1 MKLIRRTT
9 LRFQDGTSDKV
20 YEVDI
25 VEAADDS
32 YLVNFRYGRS
42 GKPLTEGSKTAA
54 PVDSTKAK
62 KVADSLLVSK
72 MNKGYQV
79 LMGYNPVTGET
90 IGASAAA
97 QPAATPRKGK
107 KAQSRDQQILE
118 RLHKFAEGDKH
129 TDSTGLI
136 DGYSLSRSVWKAGE
150 LRISELTAALQ
161 ALLANLPTKAK
172 DDAMTY
178 YSIAWAAGRT
188 KDSAAFTV
196 LQQLQDKIPAH
207 LYQFACLQV
216 GQSPESVLPELD
228 QTLDAVQ
235 AIEAIQA
242 FDHYA
247 AMSFDRVN
255 KEDRA
260 YIQQV
265 LHWHGLTTAIEQAL
279 SQTALADADQ
289 DFMQL
294 RVDAASYA
302 TIQANKA
309 AAPELEPAIMDVL
322 RYHYN
327 ALLDQK
333 KHEYQADF
341 DLYTQLLAGM
351 NLETVLANDTWNI
364 ARANEGNV
372 QYLWGDSKR
381 NLQNALKATGKVK
394 NLSSLWQR
402 VINYYELQSKRQQE
416 VSADR
421 LQQCYA
427 ILQTH
432 DAYHDVVNRVVRKI
446 NVDRWFYGYQHDI
459 DAAIRSKYDTSLAY
473 HVRRLFMDR
482 FADLR
487 QEALK
492 PKEQLLE
499 HYSQQVVSLYALAS
513 VESDKRALAFTA
525 IQHAPVN
532 QSFTASFRKLYK
544 MAEFLDDHEA
554 LAVLNHRLETTPD
567 DGRRQTW
574 RDENPSF
581 TQQSK
586 RYLRRRTVRHLRNLG
601 KFSPNDYLRLA
612 REILVLAD
620 DASPAAQR
628 TPKKQ
633 LIHFPDLVAMNFI
646 LHRHSHLYE
655 QDYKGAWFLQE
666 NRSTEAN
673 QPEAFATL
681 WAYAGQ
687 DLLYILRHC
696 KAAMVNDFAYRR
708 LQPQTA
714 FLQEQAQATWL
725 ELVVRPYENTA
736 MLALEHLQGSLQQT
750 EVVFALLNAQFAAIR
765 HHGLANLTPE
775 HFAQQPDLLLN
786 LLLSPHDDVQ
796 LFAKNYVYAMPNNHT
811 LLPLLLARPEP
822 ALQALGIALIGKLS
836 DAEKREY
843 RVLLFNAL
851 TDENAELRRG
861 ARMAVLSVQDADFQ
875 KDIFAHI
882 LPVLFKAEPVEG
894 YSDDMLAIVQAVAPI
909 HAEIDQNLLW
919 RLLTAKSKLAE
930 RAGAL
935 ILPAHPASAFSIKQL
950 AMLAKIPTLQ
960 VRAWAMAAL
969 QADSTRVTEQFAEA
983 VRILDNRWDDT
994 RTQAIALF
1002 AAFAADFWTSERVVA
1017 VCDQVYH
1024 DVQQFGRELV
1034 LRGFEQG
1041 EGEAYLLQ
1049 LSQHPANN
1057 VQLFVSNFLQQY
1069 ASGKPDT
1076 ILKLQGYFNTVLSQ
1090 VNRGRLVKDRVI
1102 AFLFTESGK
1111 DEQVARMVAALFTD
1125 QSLSRVIADKARYI
1139 KTLFE
1144 LQNRYGIQQTP
1155 VRVIA
1160 PAVRAY

>member
-1 MKLIRRTT
+1 MNLIRRTT

-25 VEAADDS
+25 VEVSDGN

-54 PVDSTKAK
+54 PVDSAKAK

-79 LMGYNPVTGET
+79 LMGYDPVTGTT

-97 QPAATPRKGK
+97 QTEAAPRKGK

-118 RLHKFAEGDKH
+118 RLYKFAEGDKH
-129 TDSTGLI
+129 TDGAGLI

-150 LRISELTAALQ
+150 LRIPELVPALQ
-161 ALLANLPTKAK
+161 ALLANLPAKAK
-172 DDAMTY
+172 NDAMTY
-178 YSIAWAAGRT
+178 YAIAWAAGRT
-188 KDSAAFTV
+188 RDQAAFAV
-196 LQQLQDKIPAH
+196 LQQIKDKVPAH
-207 LYQFACLQV
+207 LYQFASLHV
-216 GQSPESVLPELD
+216 GQPPESCLPAFD

-242 FDHYA
+242 FDYYA
-247 AMSFDRVN
+247 AMSFDRLN
-255 KEDRA
+255 TEDRA

-265 LHWHGLTTAIEQAL
+265 LHWQGLTTAIEQAL
-279 SQTALADADQ
+279 SQTVLADADQ
-289 DFMQL
+289 DFIQL
-294 RVDAASYA
+294 RVDADSYA
-302 TIQANKA
+302 RIQAGKA
-309 AAPELEPAIMDVL
+309 AVPELEPAILDVL

-333 KHEYQADF
+333 KRDYQADF

-351 NLETVLANDTWNI
+351 NLETVLANDTWSI

-372 QYLWGDSKR
+372 QYLWGDTKR
-381 NLQNALKATGKVK
+381 NLQNALQATGKVQ
-394 NLSSLWQR
+394 NLNSLWQR
-402 VINYYELQSKRQQE
+402 VINYYDLHNKKSPD
-416 VSADR
+416 VSTER

-427 ILQTH
+427 ILQIH
-432 DAYHDVVNRVVRKI
+432 DAYEEIVHQIVPTMQAE
-446 NVDRWFYGYQHDI
+446 RWFHYYYSNISPALQ
-459 DAAIRSKYDTSLAY
+459 SKYDTTLTY
-473 HVRRLFMDR
+473 RIRRLFLDR

-487 QEALK
+487 AEALQ

-499 HYSQQVVSLYALAS
+499 HYSQHVVGLYALAS
-513 VESDKRALAFTA
+513 IQPDKRSLAFTA

-544 MAEFLDDHEA
+544 VAEFLDDHAA
-554 LAVLNHRLETTPD
+554 LALLNHRLETTPD
-567 DGRRQTW
+567 EGRRQTW
-574 RDENPSF
+574 RAENPSF

-601 KFSPNDYLRLA
+601 KFSPNDYLQLA

-620 DASPAAQR
+620 DASPTAKR

-633 LIHFPDLVAMNFI
+633 LIHFPELVAMNFI
-646 LHRHSHLYE
+646 LHRHSQRYE
-655 QDYKGAWFLQE
+655 QNYTGAWYLQE
-666 NRSTEAN
+666 NRQNEAN

-696 KAAMVNDFAYRR
+696 QAAMVNDFALRR

-714 FLQEQAQATWL
+714 FLQEQTQTTWL

-736 MLALEHLQGSLQQT
+736 LLALEHLRDSLQQT

-765 HHGLANLTPE
+765 HHGLANLTSA

-796 LFAKNYVYAMPNNHT
+796 LFAKHYVYAMPNNHT

-822 ALQALGIALIGKLS
+822 ALQALGIALLGKLS
-836 DAEKREY
+836 DAEKRQY

-861 ARMAVLSVQDADFQ
+861 ARMAVLSVKDADFQ

-894 YSDDMLAIVQAVAPI
+894 YSDDMLALVQAVAPI

-935 ILPAHPASAFSIKQL
+935 ILPTHSASAFSIKQL
-950 AMLAKIPTLQ
+950 ALLTKTPTLQ
-960 VRAWAMAAL
+960 VREWAMAAL
-969 QADSTRVTEQFAEA
+969 QADPARVAEQFAEA

-994 RTQAIALF
+994 RAQAIALF
-1002 AAFAADFWTSERVVA
+1002 AAFDGDFWTSERVVA

-1034 LRGFEQG
+1034 LRGFQQG
-1041 EGEAYLLQ
+1041 EGETYLLQ

-1057 VQLFVSNFLQQY
+1057 VQLFVSNFLQEY
-1069 ASGKPDT
+1069 ASGKPAT

-1102 AFLFTESGK
+1102 AFLFSESGK

-1160 PAVRAY
+1160 PAVRAF

>member
-54 PVDSTKAK
+54 PVDSAKAK

-97 QPAATPRKGK
+97 QPAAAPRKGK

-129 TDSTGLI
+129 ADSTGLI

-150 LRISELTAALQ
+150 LRIPELAPALQ
-161 ALLANLPTKAK
+161 TLLANLPTKAK

-188 KDSAAFTV
+188 HDSAAFAV

-265 LHWHGLTTAIEQAL
+265 LHWQGLTAAIEQAL
-279 SQTALADADQ
+279 SQTVLTDADQ
-289 DFMQL
+289 DFMPL

-309 AAPELEPAIMDVL
+309 AVPELEPAIMDVL

-351 NLETVLANDTWNI
+351 NLQTVLANDTWSI
-364 ARANEGNV
+364 DRANEGNV
-372 QYLWGDSKR
+372 QYLWGDTKR

-394 NLSSLWQR
+394 NISSLWQR
-402 VINYYELQSKRQQE
+402 VTNYYDLQSKRQQD
-416 VSADR
+416 VSSDR

-427 ILQTH
+427 ILKTH

-446 NVDRWFYGYQHDI
+446 SADRWFYGYQHEV

-473 HVRRLFMDR
+473 HVRRLFQDR

-487 QEALK
+487 QEALQ

-499 HYSQQVVSLYALAS
+499 HYSQHVVNLYALAS
-513 VESDKRALAFTA
+513 IQPEKRAVAFTT
-525 IQHAPVN
+525 IQNAPVN
-532 QSFTASFRKLYK
+532 HSFTASFRKLYK
-544 MAEFLDDHEA
+544 MAEFLDDHAA
-554 LAVLNHRLETTPD
+554 LAILNHRLETTPD
-567 DGRRQTW
+567 DGRRQSW
-574 RDENPSF
+574 REENPSF

-586 RYLRRRTVRHLRNLG
+586 RYLRRRTMRHLRNLG
-601 KFSPNDYLRLA
+601 KFAPNDYVQLA

-620 DASPAAQR
+620 DASPLAQR

-633 LIHFPDLVAMNFI
+633 LIYFPALAGMNFI

-655 QDYKGAWFLQE
+655 ESYKGEWVLHE
-666 NRSTEAN
+666 NRSSEAN

-696 KAAMVNDFAYRR
+696 QAAMVNDFAFRR

-714 FLQEQAQATWL
+714 FLQEQTQATWL

-736 MLALEHLQGSLQQT
+736 LLALEHLRDNLQQT

-775 HFAQQPDLLLN
+775 HFAQHPDLLLN
-786 LLLSPHDDVQ
+786 LLLSLHDDVQ

-861 ARMAVLSVQDADFQ
+861 ARLAVLSVNDADFQ

-894 YSDDMLAIVQAVAPI
+894 YSDDMLAIVQAVAAI
-909 HAEIDQNLLW
+909 HADIDQNLLW

-935 ILPAHPASAFSIKQL
+935 ILPAHPAGAFSVKQL
-950 AMLAKIPTLQ
+950 AMLTKIPTLQ

-969 QADSTRVTEQFAEA
+969 QADPARVTEQFAEA

-1041 EGEAYLLQ
+1041 EGETYLLQ

-1076 ILKLQGYFNTVLSQ
+1076 ILKLQGYFSTVLSQ

-1111 DEQVARMVAALFTD
+1111 DEQVARMVASLFSE

-1155 VRVIA
+1155 VHVIA

>member
-1 MKLIRRTT
+1 MNLIRRTT

-25 VEAADDS
+25 VEVSAGNE
-32 YLVNFRYGRS
+32 LVNFRYGRS

-54 PVDSTKAK
+54 PVDSAKAK

-79 LMGYNPVTGET
+79 LMGYDPVTGAT

-97 QPAATPRKGK
+97 QPEAAPRKGK

-118 RLHKFAEGDKH
+118 RLHKFAADDAI
-129 TDSTGLI
+129 TI

-150 LRISELTAALQ
+150 LRIPELVPTLQ
-161 ALLANLPTKAK
+161 ALLAHLPAKVK

-178 YSIAWAAGRT
+178 YSIAWAAGRS
-188 KDSAAFTV
+188 KEPAALPL
-196 LQQLQDKIPAH
+196 LQQIQDKIPAH
-207 LYQFACLQV
+207 LYQFASLHCGQAPENCL
-216 GQSPESVLPELD
+216 PTFD

-235 AIEAIQA
+235 TIAAIQA

-247 AMSFDRVN
+247 AMSFDRLN
-255 KEDRA
+255 TEDRA

-265 LHWHGLTTAIEQAL
+265 LHWHGLNAAIEQAL
-279 SQTALADADQ
+279 SQTVLADADQ
-289 DFMQL
+289 DFIQL
-294 RVDAASYA
+294 RVDAASYT
-302 TIQANKA
+302 TIQAGKA
-309 AAPELEPAIMDVL
+309 AVPELEPAIMDVL

-333 KHEYQADF
+333 KPEYQADF

-351 NLETVLANDTWNI
+351 NLETVLTNDTWSI
-364 ARANEGNV
+364 ARAREGNV
-372 QYLWGDSKR
+372 QYLWGDTKR

-402 VINYYELQSKRQQE
+402 VINYYELHSKRQQD
-416 VSADR
+416 VSAER

-427 ILQTH
+427 ILKTH

-446 NVDRWFYGYQHDI
+446 SVDRWFYGYQNEV
-459 DAAIRSKYDTSLAY
+459 DAAIRSKYDTALAY

-487 QEALK
+487 AEALQ

-499 HYSQQVVSLYALAS
+499 HYSQHVVGLYALAS
-513 VESDKRALAFTA
+513 IQPNERALAFTA

-544 MAEFLDDHEA
+544 MAEFLDDHAA
-554 LAVLNHRLETTPD
+554 LAILNHRLETTPD
-567 DGRRQTW
+567 EGRRQTW

-581 TQQSK
+581 TKQSK
-586 RYLRRRTVRHLRNLG
+586 QYLRRRTARHLRNLG
-601 KFSPNDYLRLA
+601 KFSPKDYLQLA

-620 DASPAAQR
+620 DESPVAKR

-633 LIHFPDLVAMNFI
+633 LLHFPDLVAMNFI
-646 LHRHSHLYE
+646 LHRHSQRYE
-655 QDYKGAWFLQE
+655 QNYTGAWFLQE
-666 NRSTEAN
+666 NRQNEAN

-687 DLLYILRHC
+687 DLLYILRQC
-696 KAAMVNDFAYRR
+696 KAAMVNDFALRR

-714 FLQEQAQATWL
+714 FLQEQAQTIWL
-725 ELVVRPYENTA
+725 KLVVRPYENTA
-736 MLALEHLQGSLQQT
+736 LLALEYLRDSLQQT

-765 HHGLANLTPE
+765 HHGLANLRPE
-775 HFAQQPDLLLN
+775 HFAEHPDLLLN

-851 TDENAELRRG
+851 TAENAELRRG
-861 ARMAVLSVQDADFQ
+861 ARLAVLSVKDADFQ

-882 LPVLFKAEPVEG
+882 LPVLFKAEPVDG

-909 HAEIDQNLLW
+909 HAEIDENLLW

-930 RAGAL
+930 RAGAM

-950 AMLAKIPTLQ
+950 AILTKIPTLQ
-960 VRAWAMAAL
+960 VRAWAMTAL
-969 QADSTRVTEQFAEA
+969 QADPARVAEQFAEA
-983 VRILDNRWDDT
+983 ARILDNRWDDT
-994 RTQAIALF
+994 RAQAIALF
-1002 AAFAADFWTSERVVA
+1002 AAFDADFWTSERVVA

-1034 LRGFEQG
+1034 LRGFQHG
-1041 EGEAYLLQ
+1041 EGETYLLQ

-1057 VQLFVSNFLQQY
+1057 VQLFVSNFLQEY
-1069 ASGKPDT
+1069 ASGKPAT
-1076 ILKLQGYFNTVLSQ
+1076 ILQLQGYFNTVLSQ

-1102 AFLFTESGK
+1102 AFLFSESGK
-1111 DEQVARMVAALFTD
+1111 DEQVARMVAILFTD
-1125 QSLSRVIADKARYI
+1125 QSLSRVIADKSRYI

-1160 PAVRAY
+1160 PAVRAF

>member
-9 LRFQDGTSDKV
+9 LRFQDGSSDKV
-20 YEVDI
+20 YEVDM

-54 PVDSTKAK
+54 PVDSAKAK

-97 QPAATPRKGK
+97 QPAAAPRKGK

-118 RLHKFAEGDKH
+118 RLRKFAEGDTH
-129 TDSTGLI
+129 ADSAGLI

-150 LRISELTAALQ
+150 LRIPDLTTALQ

-188 KDSAAFTV
+188 RDPAAFAV

-207 LYQFACLQV
+207 LYQFTCLQI
-216 GQSPESVLPELD
+216 GQAPENCLPQLD

-247 AMSFDRVN
+247 AMSFDRLN
-255 KEDRA
+255 TEDRA
-260 YIQQV
+260 YIRHV
-265 LHWHGLTTAIEQAL
+265 LHWQGLTAAIEQAL
-279 SQTALADADQ
+279 SQSVLADADQ

-302 TIQANKA
+302 QIQANKA
-309 AAPELEPAIMDVL
+309 AVPELESAIQDVL

-333 KHEYQADF
+333 KCDYQADF

-351 NLETVLANDTWNI
+351 NLETVLANDSWNI
-364 ARANEGNV
+364 DRAREGNV
-372 QYLWGDSKR
+372 QYLWGDSKL
-381 NLQNALKATGKVK
+381 NLQNALKATGKV
-394 NLSSLWQR
+394 NNISGLWQR
-402 VINYYELQSKRQQE
+402 VINYYELQSKRQQA

-421 LQQCYA
+421 LQHCYA
-427 ILQTH
+427 ILHTH
-432 DAYHDVVNRVVRKI
+432 QAYDDVVKRIVPTLNTD
-446 NVDRWFYGYQHDI
+446 NWFYGYQHNVSP
-459 DAAIRSKYDTSLAY
+459 AIRSKYDTALAY
-473 HVRRLFMDR
+473 HVRRLFQDR

-499 HYSQQVVSLYALAS
+499 HYSQHVVNLYALAS
-513 VESDKRALAFTA
+513 IQPEKLALAMTA
-525 IQHAPVN
+525 IQNAPVN
-532 QSFTASFRKLYK
+532 HSFTASFRKLYK
-544 MAEFLDDHEA
+544 MAEFLDDHTA
-554 LAVLNHRLETTPD
+554 LAILNHRLETTPD
-567 DGRRQTW
+567 DGRRQSW

-601 KFSPNDYLRLA
+601 KFAPNAYLQLA
-612 REILVLAD
+612 REVLVLAD
-620 DASPAAQR
+620 DASPVAQR

-666 NRSTEAN
+666 NRQNEAN

-714 FLQEQAQATWL
+714 FLQEQTQATWL

-736 MLALEHLQGSLQQT
+736 LLALEHLRDSLQQT
-750 EVVFALLNAQFAAIR
+750 NVVFALLNAHFAAIR
-765 HHGLANLTPE
+765 HHGLANLTPA
-775 HFAQQPDLLLN
+775 HFAKNPDLLLD

-796 LFAKNYVYAMPNNHT
+796 LFAKNYVYTMPNNHT

-861 ARMAVLSVQDADFQ
+861 AKMAVLSVKDADFQ

-882 LPVLFKAEPVEG
+882 LPVLFKAEPVDG

-930 RAGAL
+930 RAGAI
-935 ILPAHPASAFSIKQL
+935 ILSAHPADAFSVKQL
-950 AMLAKIPTLQ
+950 AMLTKIPTLQ
-960 VRAWAMAAL
+960 VRTWAMAAL
-969 QADSTRVTEQFAEA
+969 QADSARVTEQFAEA

-1017 VCDQVYH
+1017 VCDQIYH

-1034 LRGFEQG
+1034 LRGFEHG
-1041 EGEAYLLQ
+1041 EGEHYLLQ

-1069 ASGKPDT
+1069 ASGKPNT
-1076 ILKLQGYFNTVLSQ
+1076 ILQLQGYFNTVLSQ

-1111 DEQVARMVAALFTD
+1111 DEQVARMVASLFTD

-1139 KTLFE
+1139 KTLFD

-1155 VRVIA
+1155 VHVIA
-1160 PAVRAY
+1160 PAVRAF

>member
-25 VEAADDS
+25 VEAADNS

-54 PVDSTKAK
+54 PVDSAKAK

-97 QPAATPRKGK
+97 QPAATPGKGK
-107 KAQSRDQQILE
+107 KAQNRDQQILE
-118 RLHKFAEGDKH
+118 RLQKFAEGDKH

-150 LRISELTAALQ
+150 LRIPELAPALQ
-161 ALLANLPTKAK
+161 TLLANLPAKAK

-188 KDSAAFTV
+188 RDPAAFAV
-196 LQQLQDKIPAH
+196 LQQLQDKIPTH

-216 GQSPESVLPELD
+216 GQSPESVLPAFD

-309 AAPELEPAIMDVL
+309 AVPELESAIMDVL

-341 DLYTQLLAGM
+341 DLYIQLLAGM

-394 NLSSLWQR
+394 NLNSLWQR

-487 QEALK
+487 QEALH
-492 PKEQLLE
+492 PKEQLLA

-513 VESDKRALAFTA
+513 VEPDKRAAAFTA

-544 MAEFLDDHEA
+544 MAEFLDDHAA

-567 DGRRQTW
+567 DGRRQSW
-574 RDENPSF
+574 REENPSF

-601 KFSPNDYLRLA
+601 KFSPNDYLQLA

-696 KAAMVNDFAYRR
+696 QAAMVNDFAYRR

-714 FLQEQAQATWL
+714 FLQEQTQATWL

-736 MLALEHLQGSLQQT
+736 LLALEHLRDSLQQT
-750 EVVFALLNAQFAAIR
+750 DVVFALLSAKFAAIR
-765 HHGLANLTPE
+765 HHGLANLTPA
-775 HFAQQPDLLLN
+775 HFAENPDLLLD

-796 LFAKNYVYAMPNNHT
+796 LFAKNYVYAMPHNHT
-811 LLPLLLARPEP
+811 LLPILLARPE
-822 ALQALGIALIGKLS
+822 AELQALGLALISKLS
-836 DAEKREY
+836 DAEKLQY

-851 TDENAELRRG
+851 TDENAELRSGVRTV
-861 ARMAVLSVQDADFQ
+861 VLSIHDPAFQ

-882 LPVLFKAEPVEG
+882 LPVLFKAEPVDG
-894 YSDDMLAIVQAVAPI
+894 YSDDMLAIVQAVAAI

-935 ILPAHPASAFSIKQL
+935 ILLAHPAGAFSIKQL
-950 AMLAKIPTLQ
+950 AMLTKIPTLQ
-960 VRAWAMAAL
+960 VRTWAMAAL
-969 QADSTRVTEQFAEA
+969 QADPARVTAQFAEA

-1002 AAFAADFWTSERVVA
+1002 AAFEADFWTSERVVA
-1017 VCDQVYH
+1017 ICDQVYH

-1041 EGEAYLLQ
+1041 EGEHYLLQ

-1069 ASGKPDT
+1069 ASGKPAT

-1111 DEQVARMVAALFTD
+1111 DEQVARMVATLFSE

-1160 PAVRAY
+1160 PAVRAF

>member
-1 MKLIRRTT
+1 MNLIRRTT

-25 VEAADDS
+25 VEVSAGNE
-32 YLVNFRYGRS
+32 LVNFRYGRS
-42 GKPLTEGSKTAA
+42 GKPLTEGSKTAT
-54 PVDSTKAK
+54 PVDSAKAK

-79 LMGYNPVTGET
+79 LMGYDPVTGAT

-97 QPAATPRKGK
+97 QPEAAPRKGK

-118 RLHKFAEGDKH
+118 RLRKFAADD
-129 TDSTGLI
+129 TITIDS
-136 DGYSLSRSVWKAGE
+136 YSLSRSVWKAGE
-150 LRISELTAALQ
+150 LRIPELVPALQ
-161 ALLANLPTKAK
+161 ALLANLPAKAK

-178 YSIAWAAGRT
+178 YSIAWAAGRS
-188 KDSAAFTV
+188 KDPAALPL

-207 LYQFACLQV
+207 LYQFTSLHC
-216 GQSPESVLPELD
+216 GQAPENCLPEFD

-247 AMSFDRVN
+247 AMSFNRLN

-260 YIQQV
+260 YIQHV
-265 LHWHGLTTAIEQAL
+265 LHWQGLTAAVEQAL
-279 SQTALADADQ
+279 SQTVLADADQ

-294 RVDAASYA
+294 RVNAASYA
-302 TIQANKA
+302 TIQASKA
-309 AAPELEPAIMDVL
+309 AVPELEPAIMDVL

-327 ALLDQK
+327 ALLDK
-333 KHEYQADF
+333 SRH
-341 DLYTQLLAGM
+341 T
-351 NLETVLANDTWNI
+351 
-364 ARANEGNV
+364 
-372 QYLWGDSKR
+372 
-381 NLQNALKATGKVK
+381 NAY
-394 NLSSLWQR
+394 N
-402 VINYYELQSKRQQE
+402 KRQQD
-416 VSADR
+416 VSAER

-427 ILQTH
+427 ILRSH
-432 DAYHDVVNRVVRKI
+432 DAYENIVNRIVPML
-446 NVDRWFYGYQHDI
+446 NVNHWFHGYQYAI
-459 DAAIRSKYDTSLAY
+459 AADIRSKYDAALTY
-473 HVRRLFMDR
+473 HVRRLFQDR

-487 QEALK
+487 AEALQ

-499 HYSQQVVSLYALAS
+499 HYSQHVVGLYALAS
-513 VESDKRALAFTA
+513 IQPDKRALALTA

-544 MAEFLDDHEA
+544 MAEFLDDHAA
-554 LAVLNHRLETTPD
+554 LAILNHRLETTPD
-567 DGRRQTW
+567 EGRRQTW

-581 TQQSK
+581 TKQSK
-586 RYLRRRTVRHLRNLG
+586 QYLRRRTVRHLRNLG
-601 KFSPNDYLRLA
+601 KFSPNDYLQLA

-620 DASPAAQR
+620 DASPIAQR

-633 LIHFPDLVAMNFI
+633 LIYFPALAGMNFI

-655 QDYKGAWFLQE
+655 ESYKGEWVLHE
-666 NRSTEAN
+666 NRSSEAN

-696 KAAMVNDFAYRR
+696 KAAMVNDFALRR

-714 FLQEQAQATWL
+714 FLQEQTQATWL

-736 MLALEHLQGSLQQT
+736 LLALEHLRNNLQQT
-750 EVVFALLNAQFAAIR
+750 KVVFALLNAQFAAIR
-765 HHGLANLTPE
+765 HHGLANLTPK
-775 HFAQQPDLLLN
+775 HFAEHPDLLLN

-950 AMLAKIPTLQ
+950 AMLTKIPTLQ
-960 VRAWAMAAL
+960 VRTWAMAAL
-969 QADSTRVTEQFAEA
+969 QADPARVTEQFAEA

-994 RTQAIALF
+994 RAQAIVLF
-1002 AAFAADFWTSERVVA
+1002 AAFEVDFWTSERVVA

-1034 LRGFEQG
+1034 LRGFEHG
-1041 EGEAYLLQ
+1041 EGETYLLQ

-1111 DEQVARMVAALFTD
+1111 DEQVARMVATLFTD

-1160 PAVRAY
+1160 PAVRAF

>member
-9 LRFQDGTSDKV
+9 LRFQDGSSDKV

-42 GKPLTEGSKTAA
+42 GKPLTEGSKTAT
-54 PVDSTKAK
+54 PVDSAKAK

-79 LMGYNPVTGET
+79 LMGYNPVTGEI

-97 QPAATPRKGK
+97 QPEAAPRKGK

-118 RLHKFAEGDKH
+118 RLHKFAESD
-129 TDSTGLI
+129 TITI

-150 LRISELTAALQ
+150 LRIPDLTTALQ
-161 ALLANLPTKAK
+161 AVLANLPAKAK

-188 KDSAAFTV
+188 RDSAAFAV

-216 GQSPESVLPELD
+216 GQPPESVLPELD

-265 LHWHGLTTAIEQAL
+265 LHWNGLTAAVEQAL
-279 SQTALADADQ
+279 SQTVLADADQ

-294 RVDAASYA
+294 RVDAASYT

-309 AAPELEPAIMDVL
+309 AVPELESAIQDVL

-327 ALLDQK
+327 TLLDQK

-341 DLYTQLLAGM
+341 DLYIQLLAGM

-381 NLQNALKATGKVK
+381 NLQNTLKATGKVK
-394 NLSSLWQR
+394 NISSLWQR

-416 VSADR
+416 VAADR

-427 ILQTH
+427 ILHTH
-432 DAYHDVVNRVVRKI
+432 HAYDDVVKRIVPTI
-446 NVDRWFYGYQHDI
+446 NTDNWFYGYQNTV
-459 DAAIRSKYDTSLAY
+459 DASIRSKYDTSLSY
-473 HVRRLFMDR
+473 QVRRLFQDR

-487 QEALK
+487 QEALQ

-499 HYSQQVVSLYALAS
+499 HYSQHVVSLYALAS
-513 VESDKRALAFTA
+513 IQPDKRAVAFTA

-532 QSFTASFRKLYK
+532 HSFTASFRKLYK

-574 RDENPSF
+574 RNENPSF

-601 KFSPNDYLRLA
+601 KFAPNDYLQLA
-612 REILVLAD
+612 REVLVLAD
-620 DASPAAQR
+620 DTSPVAQR

-633 LIHFPDLVAMNFI
+633 LIHFPDLVAMNFV

-655 QDYKGAWFLQE
+655 QDYKGTWFLQE
-666 NRSTEAN
+666 NRQNEAN

-687 DLLYILRHC
+687 DLLYVLRHC

-725 ELVVRPYENTA
+725 DLVVRPYENTA
-736 MLALEHLQGSLQQT
+736 LLALEHLRDSLQQT
-750 EVVFALLNAQFAAIR
+750 DVVFALLNAQFAAIR

-775 HFAQQPDLLLN
+775 HFAENPELLLD

-796 LFAKNYVYAMPNNHT
+796 LFAKNYVYAIPNNHT

-950 AMLAKIPTLQ
+950 AMLTKIPTLQ
-960 VRAWAMAAL
+960 VRTWAMAAL
-969 QADSTRVTEQFAEA
+969 QADPARVTEQFAEA

-994 RTQAIALF
+994 RAQAIVLF
-1002 AAFAADFWTSERVVA
+1002 AAFEVDFWTSERVVA

-1034 LRGFEQG
+1034 LRGFEHG
-1041 EGEAYLLQ
+1041 EGETYLLQ

-1111 DEQVARMVAALFTD
+1111 DEQVARMVATLFTD

-1160 PAVRAY
+1160 PAVRAF

>member
-1 MKLIRRTT
+1 M
-9 LRFQDGTSDKV
+9 
-20 YEVDI
+20 
-25 VEAADDS
+25 
-32 YLVNFRYGRS
+32 
-42 GKPLTEGSKTAA
+42 
-54 PVDSTKAK
+54 
-62 KVADSLLVSK
+62 
-72 MNKGYQV
+72 
-79 LMGYNPVTGET
+79 
-90 IGASAAA
+90 
-97 QPAATPRKGK
+97 
-107 KAQSRDQQILE
+107 
-118 RLHKFAEGDKH
+118 
-129 TDSTGLI
+129 
-136 DGYSLSRSVWKAGE
+136 WKAGE
-150 LRISELTAALQ
+150 LRIPDLTAALQ
-161 ALLANLPTKAK
+161 ALLANLPAKAK

-188 KDSAAFTV
+188 RDPAAFAV

-207 LYQFACLQV
+207 LYQFACLQI
-216 GQSPESVLPELD
+216 GQPPESCLPEFD

-255 KEDRA
+255 KEGRE

-265 LHWHGLTTAIEQAL
+265 LHWHGLNAAVEQAL
-279 SQTALADADQ
+279 SQTVLADADQ
-289 DFMQL
+289 DFIQL

-309 AAPELEPAIMDVL
+309 AVPELEPAIMDVL

-327 ALLDQK
+327 ALLDK
-333 KHEYQADF
+333 SRS
-341 DLYTQLLAGM
+341 
-351 NLETVLANDTWNI
+351 AN
-364 ARANEGNV
+364 A
-372 QYLWGDSKR
+372 
-381 NLQNALKATGKVK
+381 
-394 NLSSLWQR
+394 
-402 VINYYELQSKRQQE
+402 YYKRQQD
-416 VSADR
+416 VSAER
-421 LQQCYA
+421 LQQCYT
-427 ILQTH
+427 LLRSH
-432 DAYHDVVNRVVRKI
+432 DAYEGVVNRI
-446 NVDRWFYGYQHDI
+446 IPTLNADHWFHGYSYAI
-459 DAAIRSKYDTSLAY
+459 AADIRSKYDTSLAY
-473 HVRRLFMDR
+473 HVRRLFQDR

-487 QEALK
+487 QEALQ

-513 VESDKRALAFTA
+513 VEPDKRALAFTA
-525 IQHAPVN
+525 IQHAPIN

-567 DGRRQTW
+567 DGRRQSW
-574 RDENPSF
+574 REENPSF

-601 KFSPNDYLRLA
+601 KFSPNDYLQLA
-612 REILVLAD
+612 REVLVLAD
-620 DASPAAQR
+620 DASPVAQR

-666 NRSTEAN
+666 NRQNEAN

-696 KAAMVNDFAYRR
+696 KAAMVNDFAFRR

-736 MLALEHLQGSLQQT
+736 LLALEHLRDSLPQT

-765 HHGLANLTPE
+765 HHGLANLTPA
-775 HFAQQPDLLLN
+775 HFAGNPDLLLD

-822 ALQALGIALIGKLS
+822 ALQVLGIALIGKLS

-861 ARMAVLSVQDADFQ
+861 ARLAVLSVQDADFQ

-882 LPVLFKAEPVEG
+882 LPVLFKAEPVDG
-894 YSDDMLAIVQAVAPI
+894 YSEDMLAIVQAVAPI

-930 RAGAL
+930 RAGAI
-935 ILPAHPASAFSIKQL
+935 ILSAHPADAFSIKQL
-950 AMLAKIPTLQ
+950 AMLTKIPTLQ
-960 VRAWAMAAL
+960 VRTWAMAAL
-969 QADSTRVTEQFAEA
+969 QADPARVTEQFAEA

-1002 AAFAADFWTSERVVA
+1002 TAFETDFWTSERVVA

-1034 LRGFEQG
+1034 LRGFEHG
-1041 EGEAYLLQ
+1041 EGETYLLQ

-1111 DEQVARMVAALFTD
+1111 DEQVARMVATLFTD

-1160 PAVRAY
+1160 PAVRAF

>member
-54 PVDSTKAK
+54 PVDSAKAK

-90 IGASAAA
+90 IGASVAA
-97 QPAATPRKGK
+97 QPTATPRKGK

-118 RLHKFAEGDKH
+118 RLHKFAADD
-129 TDSTGLI
+129 TITI

-150 LRISELTAALQ
+150 LRIPELAPALQ
-161 ALLANLPTKAK
+161 TLLANLPIKAK

-188 KDSAAFTV
+188 RDPAAFAV
-196 LQQLQDKIPAH
+196 LQQLQNKIPAH

-216 GQSPESVLPELD
+216 GQPPESVLPAFD

-247 AMSFDRVN
+247 AMSFDRLN
-255 KEDRA
+255 KEDRE
-260 YIQQV
+260 YIQHV
-265 LHWHGLTTAIEQAL
+265 LYWQGLTAAIEQAL
-279 SQTALADADQ
+279 SQTVLADADQ

-309 AAPELEPAIMDVL
+309 AVPELEPAIMDVL

-351 NLETVLANDTWNI
+351 NLETVLANDTWSI

-372 QYLWGDSKR
+372 QYLWGDTKR

-394 NLSSLWQR
+394 NISSLWQR
-402 VINYYELQSKRQQE
+402 VINYYELHSKRQQD
-416 VSADR
+416 VSAER

-432 DAYHDVVNRVVRKI
+432 DAYDDMVKRIVPTI
-446 NVDRWFYGYQHDI
+446 NADRWFYGYQHEVSP
-459 DAAIRSKYDTSLAY
+459 AIRSKYDTSLAY

-487 QEALK
+487 QEVLQ

-499 HYSQQVVSLYALAS
+499 HYSQHVVNLYALAS
-513 VESDKRALAFTA
+513 IQPDKRAVAFTA

-567 DGRRQTW
+567 DGRRQSW

-601 KFSPNDYLRLA
+601 KFSPNDYLQLA
-612 REILVLAD
+612 REVLVLAD
-620 DASPAAQR
+620 DASPVAQR

-646 LHRHSHLYE
+646 LHRHSQRYE
-655 QDYKGAWFLQE
+655 QNYTGAWYLQE
-666 NRSTEAN
+666 NRQNEAS

-696 KAAMVNDFAYRR
+696 KAAMVNDFALRR

-736 MLALEHLQGSLQQT
+736 LLALEHLQDNLHQT

-765 HHGLANLTPE
+765 HHGLANLRPE
-775 HFAQQPDLLLN
+775 HSTEYPDLLLN

-851 TDENAELRRG
+851 TDENTELRRG
-861 ARMAVLSVQDADFQ
+861 ARMAVLSVKDVDFQ

-930 RAGAL
+930 RAGAM
-935 ILPAHPASAFSIKQL
+935 ILPAHSASAFSVKQL
-950 AMLAKIPTLQ
+950 AMLTKIPTLQ
-960 VRAWAMAAL
+960 VREWAMAAL
-969 QADSTRVTEQFAEA
+969 QADPARVTEQFAEA

-994 RTQAIALF
+994 RAQAIALF

-1034 LRGFEQG
+1034 LRGFEHG
-1041 EGEAYLLQ
+1041 EGEHYLLQ

-1069 ASGKPDT
+1069 ASDKPAT
-1076 ILKLQGYFNTVLSQ
+1076 LLQLQGYFNTVLSQ

-1102 AFLFTESGK
+1102 AFLFSESGK

-1125 QSLSRVIADKARYI
+1125 QSLSRVIADKSRYI

-1160 PAVRAY
+1160 PAVRAF

>member
-1 MKLIRRTT
+1 MNLIRRTT

-25 VEAADDS
+25 VEVS
-32 YLVNFRYGRS
+32 EGNQLVNFRYGRS
-42 GKPLTEGSKTAA
+42 GKPLTEGSKTAT
-54 PVDSTKAK
+54 PVDSAKAK

-79 LMGYNPVTGET
+79 LMGYDPVTGET

-97 QPAATPRKGK
+97 QPAAAPRKGK
-107 KAQSRDQQILE
+107 KAQNRDQQILA
-118 RLHKFAEGDKH
+118 RLYQFAEGGKA
-129 TDSTGLI
+129 DSAGLI

-150 LRISELTAALQ
+150 LRVPELVPALQ
-161 ALLANLPTKAK
+161 ALLANLPAKAK

-178 YSIAWAAGRT
+178 YSIAWAAGRS
-188 KDSAAFTV
+188 KDPAALPL

-207 LYQFACLQV
+207 LYQFASLHV
-216 GQSPESVLPELD
+216 GQPPENCLPEFD

-247 AMSFDRVN
+247 AMSFERLN
-255 KEDRA
+255 TEDRA

-265 LHWHGLTTAIEQAL
+265 LHWHGLNAAVEQAL
-279 SQTALADADQ
+279 SQTVLADADQ
-289 DFMQL
+289 DFIAL

-302 TIQANKA
+302 IIQAGKA

-333 KHEYQADF
+333 QHEYQADF

-351 NLETVLANDTWNI
+351 NLQTVLANDTWSI
-364 ARANEGNV
+364 DRATEGNV
-372 QYLWGDSKR
+372 QYLWGETKR

-394 NLSSLWQR
+394 NISSLWQR
-402 VINYYELQSKRQQE
+402 VINYYELHSKRQQE
-416 VSADR
+416 VSAER
-421 LQQCYA
+421 LQHCYA
-427 ILQTH
+427 ILH
-432 DAYHDVVNRVVRKI
+432 SHNAYHDVVNRVVRKI
-446 NVDRWFYGYQHDI
+446 SVDRWFYGYQNDV
-459 DAAIRSKYDTSLAY
+459 DASIRSKYDTALTY
-473 HVRRLFMDR
+473 HVRCLFQDR

-487 QEALK
+487 AEALQ
-492 PKEQLLE
+492 PKEQLLA
-499 HYSQQVVSLYALAS
+499 HYSNHVVGLYALAS
-513 VESDKRALAFTA
+513 IQPDKRALAFTA
-525 IQHAPVN
+525 IQNAPVN

-544 MAEFLDDHEA
+544 MAEFLDDHPA
-554 LAVLNHRLETTPD
+554 LAILNHRLETTPD
-567 DGRRQTW
+567 EGKRYAW

-581 TQQSK
+581 TKQSK
-586 RYLRRRTVRHLRNLG
+586 QYLRRRTARHLRNLG
-601 KFSPNDYLRLA
+601 KFSPNNYLQLA

-620 DASPAAQR
+620 DASPIAQR

-646 LHRHSHLYE
+646 LHRHSQRYE
-655 QDYKGAWFLQE
+655 QNYTGAWYLQE
-666 NRSTEAN
+666 NRQNEAN

-696 KAAMVNDFAYRR
+696 KAAMVNDFALRR
-708 LQPQTA
+708 IQPQTA

-736 MLALEHLQGSLQQT
+736 LLALEHLRDNLQQT
-750 EVVFALLNAQFAAIR
+750 DVVFALLNAQFAAIR

-775 HFAQQPDLLLN
+775 HFAKHPDLLLN

-796 LFAKNYVYAMPNNHT
+796 LFTKNYVYAMPNNHT

-836 DAEKREY
+836 DTEKRQY

-851 TDENAELRRG
+851 TDENAALRRG
-861 ARMAVLSVQDADFQ
+861 ARLAVLSVKDADFQ

-930 RAGAL
+930 RAGAM
-935 ILPAHPASAFSIKQL
+935 ILLAHPPGAFSIKQL
-950 AMLAKIPTLQ
+950 AMLTKIPTLQ

-969 QADSTRVTEQFAEA
+969 HADPARVTEQFAEA

-994 RTQAIALF
+994 RAQAIQLF
-1002 AAFAADFWTSERVVA
+1002 SQFDTDFWTSERVVA

-1034 LRGFEQG
+1034 LRGFQQG
-1041 EGEAYLLQ
+1041 EGETYLLQ

-1057 VQLFVSNFLQQY
+1057 VQLFVSNFLQEY
-1069 ASGKPDT
+1069 ASGKPAT
-1076 ILKLQGYFNTVLSQ
+1076 ILQLQGYFNTVLSQ

-1102 AFLFTESGK
+1102 AFLFSESGK
-1111 DEQVARMVAALFTD
+1111 DEQVARMVATLFTD
-1125 QSLSRVIADKARYI
+1125 QSLSSVIADKARYI

-1160 PAVRAY
+1160 PAVRAF

>member
-9 LRFQDGTSDKV
+9 LRFQDGSSDKV

-25 VEAADDS
+25 VEAAADS

-54 PVDSTKAK
+54 PVDSAKAK

-90 IGASAAA
+90 IGASAAT
-97 QPAATPRKGK
+97 QPAAAPRKGK

-118 RLHKFAEGDKH
+118 RLQKFAEGDTH
-129 TDSTGLI
+129 ADSKGLI

-150 LRISELTAALQ
+150 LRIPELAPALQ
-161 ALLANLPTKAK
+161 TLLANLPAKAK

-188 KDSAAFTV
+188 RDPAAFGV
-196 LQQLQDKIPAH
+196 LQPLQDKIPAH

-216 GQSPESVLPELD
+216 GQSPESVLPAFD

-265 LHWHGLTTAIEQAL
+265 LHWHGLNTAVEQAL
-279 SQTALADADQ
+279 SQTVLADADQ

-294 RVDAASYA
+294 RVDAVSYA

-309 AAPELEPAIMDVL
+309 AVPELEPAIMDVL

-351 NLETVLANDTWNI
+351 NLETVLANDTWNV

-381 NLQNALKATGKVK
+381 NLQNALRGTGKVRSI
-394 NLSSLWQR
+394 NSLWQR
-402 VINYYELQSKRQQE
+402 VINYYELHSKRQQE
-416 VSADR
+416 VSAER

-427 ILQTH
+427 ILHTH
-432 DAYHDVVNRVVRKI
+432 HAYNDVVKRIVPTI
-446 NVDRWFYGYQHDI
+446 NADRWFYGYQHEVSPI
-459 DAAIRSKYDTSLAY
+459 IRSKYDTSLAY

-487 QEALK
+487 QEALQ

-513 VESDKRALAFTA
+513 VEPDKRAVAFTA

-567 DGRRQTW
+567 DGRRQSW
-574 RDENPSF
+574 REENPSF

-586 RYLRRRTVRHLRNLG
+586 RYMRRRTVRHLRNLG
-601 KFSPNDYLRLA
+601 KFSPNDYLQLA

-620 DASPAAQR
+620 DASPIAQR

-633 LIHFPDLVAMNFI
+633 LIHFPDLVAMNFV

-696 KAAMVNDFAYRR
+696 QAAMVNNFAYRR
-708 LQPQTA
+708 LQPQTV

-736 MLALEHLQGSLQQT
+736 LLALEHLRDSLQQT
-750 EVVFALLNAQFAAIR
+750 DVVFALLNAKFAAIR

-775 HFAQQPDLLLN
+775 HFAENPDLLLD

-861 ARMAVLSVQDADFQ
+861 ARLAVLSVNDADFQ

-919 RLLTAKSKLAE
+919 RFLTAKSKLAE

-935 ILPAHPASAFSIKQL
+935 ILPAHSASAFSIKQL
-950 AMLAKIPTLQ
+950 TMLTKIPTLQ
-960 VRAWAMAAL
+960 VRTWAMAAL
-969 QADSTRVTEQFAEA
+969 QADPARVTEQFAEA

-994 RTQAIALF
+994 RAQAITLF

-1034 LRGFEQG
+1034 LRGFEHG
-1041 EGEAYLLQ
+1041 EGEHYLLQ

-1069 ASGKPDT
+1069 ASDKPAT
-1076 ILKLQGYFNTVLSQ
+1076 ILKLHGYFNTVLSQ

-1111 DEQVARMVAALFTD
+1111 DEQVARMVAALFSE

-1155 VRVIA
+1155 VHVIA
-1160 PAVRAY
+1160 PAVRAF

>member
-42 GKPLTEGSKTAA
+42 GKPLTEGSKTTA
-54 PVDSTKAK
+54 PVDSAKAK

-79 LMGYNPVTGET
+79 LMGYNPVTGEI

-97 QPAATPRKGK
+97 QPEAAPRKGK

-118 RLHKFAEGDKH
+118 RLQKFAESD
-129 TDSTGLI
+129 TITI

-150 LRISELTAALQ
+150 LRIPDLTAALQ
-161 ALLANLPTKAK
+161 ALLANLPAKAK

-216 GQSPESVLPELD
+216 GQHPESCLPQLD

-265 LHWHGLTTAIEQAL
+265 LHWHGLTAAVEQAL
-279 SQTALADADQ
+279 SQTVLADADQ
-289 DFMQL
+289 DFMPL

-309 AAPELEPAIMDVL
+309 AVPELEPAIMDVL

-427 ILQTH
+427 ILRTH
-432 DAYHDVVNRVVRKI
+432 HAYDDVVKRIVPTI
-446 NVDRWFYGYQHDI
+446 NADRWFYGYQHEVSPV
-459 DAAIRSKYDTSLAY
+459 IRSKYDTSLAY
-473 HVRRLFMDR
+473 HVRRLFQDR

-487 QEALK
+487 QDALQ

-513 VESDKRALAFTA
+513 VEPDKRAVAFTA

-544 MAEFLDDHEA
+544 MAAFLDDHEA

-567 DGRRQTW
+567 DGRRQSW
-574 RDENPSF
+574 REENPSF

-601 KFSPNDYLRLA
+601 KFAPNDYLQLA
-612 REILVLAD
+612 REVLILAD
-620 DASPAAQR
+620 DASPVAQR

-666 NRSTEAN
+666 NRQNEAN

-714 FLQEQAQATWL
+714 FLQEQTQATWL

-736 MLALEHLQGSLQQT
+736 LLALEHLRDSLQQT

-775 HFAQQPDLLLN
+775 HFAENPDLLLD

-822 ALQALGIALIGKLS
+822 SLQALGIALIGKLS

-861 ARMAVLSVQDADFQ
+861 ARLAVLSVNDADFQ

-894 YSDDMLAIVQAVAPI
+894 YSEDMLAIVQAVAPI

-935 ILPAHPASAFSIKQL
+935 ILPAHSASAFSIKQL
-950 AMLAKIPTLQ
+950 ALLTKIPTLQ
-960 VRAWAMAAL
+960 VRSWAMAAL
-969 QADSTRVTEQFAEA
+969 QADPARVTEQFAEA

-1002 AAFAADFWTSERVVA
+1002 AAFDADFWTSERVVA

-1034 LRGFEQG
+1034 LRGFEHG
-1041 EGEAYLLQ
+1041 EGEHYLLQ

-1069 ASGKPDT
+1069 ASGKPAT
-1076 ILKLQGYFNTVLSQ
+1076 ILKLHGYFNTVLSQ

-1102 AFLFTESGK
+1102 AFLFSESGK
-1111 DEQVARMVAALFTD
+1111 DEQVARMVATLFTD
-1125 QSLSRVIADKARYI
+1125 QSLSCVIADKARYI

-1160 PAVRAY
+1160 PAVRAF